1 MRNNDNLSLFCT
13 QANYIIPIGSFAMWG
28 GCFSSV
34 DCLMIW
40 YRQKDDPW
48 NAIVSGSITGGVLA
62 VRGGANLAFKN
73 AVMGGLI
80 LGLIEGISIVI
91 QSVAMRRQHMM
102 MEQMQKMELEKM
114 QRAAKEN
121 KNPWEVEFDE
131 KESGG
136 VPQFE
141 ADSTGGA
148 GAAKSFSF

>member
-1 MRNNDNLSLFCT
+1 
-13 QANYIIPIGSFAMWG
+13 MWG

-48 NAIVSGSITGGVLA
+48 NAIVSGFITGGMLA

-73 AVMGGLI
+73 AVMGGVI

-102 MEQMQKMELEKM
+102 MEQMQKQELERMKM
-114 QRAAKEN
+114 AANQN

-131 KESGG
+131 GSSGG
-136 VPQFE
+136 SPM
-141 ADSTGGA
+141 GGA
-148 GAAKSFSF
+148 GDSSKSFSF